1 MYRHSRLYAVISYI
15 TWIGFVVSLVGRDP
29 ADPLVRRHLNQAL
42 LINILE
48 TISRILGRFAIFGPV
63 TFIIDLAVLVFFF
76 MGIIRALNMDSRPL
90 PLIGEIELIH

>member
-15 TWIGFVVSLVGRDP
+15 TWIGFIIAMVARDP

-42 LINILE
+42 LINLIE
-48 TISRILGRFAIFGPV
+48 TVSRILARFALLAPAA
-63 TFIIDLAVLVFFF
+63 FILDLAALVFFF

>member
-1 MYRHSRLYAVISYI
+1 MYRHSKLYAVVSYI
-15 TWIGFVVSLVGRDP
+15 TWIGFIVALVGRDP

-48 TISRILGRFAIFGPV
+48 TISRILGHFALFGPV

>member
-1 MYRHSRLYAVISYI
+1 MYRHSQIYAVVSYI
-15 TWIGFVVSLVGRDP
+15 TWIGFVIAFVGRDP

-48 TISRILGRFAIFGPV
+48 TISRILGRFAFFGPV

>member
-1 MYRHSRLYAVISYI
+1 MYRHSRLYAVVSYI
-15 TWIGFVVSLVGRDP
+15 TWIGFVIALIARDP

-42 LINILE
+42 ILE